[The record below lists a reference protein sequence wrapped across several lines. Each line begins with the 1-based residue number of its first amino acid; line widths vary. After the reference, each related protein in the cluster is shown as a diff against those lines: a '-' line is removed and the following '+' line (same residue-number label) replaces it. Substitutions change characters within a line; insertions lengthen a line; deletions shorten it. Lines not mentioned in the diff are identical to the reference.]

1 MSNKYIL
8 KKWISLQEASILASE
23 LLCYEVSEEELI
35 LSWADGVIE
44 GFYHDES
51 STPPQR
57 MIHLLPQY
65 TEVNAKTDCHSVG
78 TDFLCHL
85 ANVKEGYD
93 FSHLAVKNEY
103 LHYKEDRFQ
112 KIKALAE
119 DFLSH
124 EYGYYIITDEIPH
137 RYLMQQYKDYDKH
150 YNIKFLKVNDIFSS
164 PDDFIND
171 NDKFPSEPKKSD
183 HKIVIC
189 REEFIVSIRKLLFNQ
204 SSEKIE
210 SNSEIEKLSRIIMA
224 LSTAFAE
231 KSAKYKRGENLM
243 LLRLESLL
251 LK

>member
-1 MSNKYIL
+1 MIDITIL
-8 KKWISLQEASILASE
+8 
-23 LLCYEVSEEELI
+23 
-35 LSWADGVIE
+35 
-44 GFYHDES
+44 
-51 STPPQR
+51 
-57 MIHLLPQY
+57 
-65 TEVNAKTDCHSVG
+65 N
-78 TDFLCHL
+78 
-85 ANVKEGYD
+85 
-93 FSHLAVKNEY
+93 
-103 LHYKEDRFQ
+103 
-112 KIKALAE
+112 
-119 DFLSH
+119 
-124 EYGYYIITDEIPH
+124 
-137 RYLMQQYKDYDKH
+137 
-150 YNIKFLKVNDIFSS
+150 FLKVNDIFSS

-231 KSAKYKRGENLM
+231 KSAKYNRGENLM